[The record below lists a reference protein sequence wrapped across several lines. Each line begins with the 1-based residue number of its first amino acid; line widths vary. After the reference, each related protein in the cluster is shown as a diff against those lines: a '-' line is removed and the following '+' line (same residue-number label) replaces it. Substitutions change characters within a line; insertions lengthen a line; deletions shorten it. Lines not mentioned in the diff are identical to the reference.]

1 MIRSLPGHLGTQAKA
16 PAFHISLLGRYSMSQ
31 EKSPA
36 LSRAFLADGE
46 TNYIFPVILKAM
58 IRA

>member
-1 MIRSLPGHLGTQAKA
+1 
-16 PAFHISLLGRYSMSQ
+16 MSQ

-36 LSRAFLADGE
+36 LSRAFLPDGE